1 MFAIRTLAISR
12 RNAQVFENE
21 AKISRDEVKQIVT
34 DTMVWG
40 WSNFWLDSYYQKL
53 NVVTEK

>member
-12 RNAQVFENE
+12 RNAAVFEHE
-21 AKISRDEVKQIVT
+21 AKISRDEVKQIVM
-34 DTMVWG
+34 DSKLWG

-53 NVVTEK
+53 NVVAEK

>member
-34 DTMVWG
+34 DTMVWR